1 MSNMPHVIYYFR
13 SHALERSIFVYLV
26 QLKIMREDNFHHLV
40 FELVLKVSQ
49 EAKKVLNNVY
59 N

>member
-1 MSNMPHVIYYFR
+1 MPHVIYYFR